1 MMKSSLLFRIGMF
14 VMVVSC
20 VFLAACSEDRS
31 GIYVYDQGLFK
42 VKADL
47 RSDGSAEV
55 GVTFAPGADAI
66 FKGVMTRIHTV
77 KNGKWSF
84 SGDQIR
90 LTGASIDDDGEQE
103 VVFRPEPNGDL
114 ISLTENPN
122 APGDRY
128 IKQ

>member
-1 MMKSSLLFRIGMF
+1 MKTALYFRIGIF
-14 VMVVSC
+14 VMAASC
-20 VFLAACSEDRS
+20 VFLTACSADRS
-31 GIYVYDQGLFK
+31 GIYVYDQGLYK

-55 GVTFAPGADAI
+55 DVTFAPGADKI
-66 FKGVMTRIHTV
+66 FRGVMTRTHTV
-77 KNGKWSF
+77 KNGKWAF
-84 SGDQIR
+84 SGDNIK
-90 LTGASIDDDGEQE
+90 LTGASIDGNREQE

-122 APGDRY
+122 ATGDRY